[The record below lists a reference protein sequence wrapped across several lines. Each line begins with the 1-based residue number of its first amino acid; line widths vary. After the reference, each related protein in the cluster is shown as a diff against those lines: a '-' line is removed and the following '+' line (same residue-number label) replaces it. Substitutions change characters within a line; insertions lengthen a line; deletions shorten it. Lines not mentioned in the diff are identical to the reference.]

1 MIGVGPLVE
10 LRVRVLAFSE
20 FIWGFGVYL
29 RVLSQLKE
37 NIVNSLGL
45 VLKGLKKSGAIFIE
59 KAE

>member
-37 NIVNSLGL
+37 NIVNSLGV

-59 KAE
+59 NAE